1 MEKTI
6 GEIKKTNTVVTKV
19 RLTEFKGKQLID
31 IRDWFK
37 PKNNNDYAPTKKGIT
52 LNISKEFIM
61 PSNIVFTYPFPAF
74 FFSISP
80 LS

>member
-52 LNISKEFIM
+52 LNISKAGE
-61 PSNIVFTYPFPAF
+61 IVTLLEQTEDE
-74 FFSISP
+74 
-80 LS
+80 LSKRSA